1 MWRAAGLPAKQGRTR
16 PSRETVFSTDSEGVS
31 YACASQA
38 PRFRRLLALLEI
50 DPPRFSKIVSTL
62 GAGATLGC
70 QFVVN
75 ALVKGLTVKMI
86 ARMDVPIRGVAGCSD
101 ATAGGVKEGTVV
113 DVRRHG
119 SVKRINLEFVAVDPG
134 DQVLQPITPA
144 EERQIDDRLHCR
156 P

>member
-1 MWRAAGLPAKQGRTR
+1 MSLFKIHGAHRMT
-16 PSRETVFSTDSEGVS
+16 
-31 YACASQA
+31 
-38 PRFRRLLALLEI
+38 PRRWFVVAFL
-50 DPPRFSKIVSTL
+50 L
-62 GAGATLGC
+62 GAGTTLGC
-70 QFVVN
+70 QSAID

-134 DQVLQPITPA
+134 DQVLQPITLA